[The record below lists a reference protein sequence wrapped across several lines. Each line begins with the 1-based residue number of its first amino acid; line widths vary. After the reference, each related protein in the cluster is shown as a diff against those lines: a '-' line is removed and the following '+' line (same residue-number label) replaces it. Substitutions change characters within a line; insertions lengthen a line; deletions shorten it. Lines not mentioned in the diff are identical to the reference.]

1 MRIWE
6 RGAQSNSLGR
16 AWEVSTRF
24 RASWVAL
31 WLGCLG
37 GARGKELLRNP
48 DWLVGDRLFGE
59 RVGNE
64 TLGGVLRLG
73 GGSAGQ
79 GLRSQGS
86 YGRWGYRA
94 AALWEWGAS
103 IQCSLRPYPA
113 AAGLSWG
120 ARGEDL
126 LRNGAGLVRDRLFG
140 ERVGNGTLG
149 GVLHLGGG
157 LAAGLSWGAWCE
169 ELLRNGVGL
178 VRDRL
183 FGERVGTLGG
193 VLRLG
198 GGLAAGVSG
207 WGVR

>member
-16 AWEVSTRF
+16 AWEVSTRWC
-24 RASWVAL
+24 ASWV
-31 WLGCLG
+31 
-37 GARGKELLRNP
+37 
-48 DWLVGDRLFGE
+48 
-59 RVGNE
+59 
-64 TLGGVLRLG
+64 
-73 GGSAGQ
+73 GSAGQ
-79 GLRSQGS
+79 GLHSQGS

-120 ARGEDL
+120 ARGEEL

-157 LAAGLSWGAWCE
+157 LAAG
-169 ELLRNGVGL
+169 
-178 VRDRL
+178 
-183 FGERVGTLGG
+183 
-193 VLRLG
+193 
-198 GGLAAGVSG
+198 VSG

>member
-64 TLGGVLRLG
+64 TLGGVLLFLVAPRDRACTRRDRTG
-73 GGSAGQ
+73 GGAI
-79 GLRSQGS
+79 
-86 YGRWGYRA
+86 
-94 AALWEWGAS
+94 ALPR
-103 IQCSLRPYPA
+103 C
-113 AAGLSWG
+113 
-120 ARGEDL
+120 
-126 LRNGAGLVRDRLFG
+126 
-140 ERVGNGTLG
+140 GN
-149 GVLHLGGG
+149 
-157 LAAGLSWGAWCE
+157 
-169 ELLRNGVGL
+169 
-178 VRDRL
+178 
-183 FGERVGTLGG
+183 G
-193 VLRLG
+193 VLRSNARSGPIPLQPGLSRG
-198 GGLAAGVSG
+198 GEG
-207 WGVR
+207 

>member
-1 MRIWE
+1 MCIGE

-59 RVGNE
+59 RVGNG

-79 GLRSQGS
+79 GLHSQGS

-113 AAGLSWG
+113 AALFCG
-120 ARGEDL
+120 
-126 LRNGAGLVRDRLFG
+126 GAG
-140 ERVGNGTLG
+140 ERAFAERGLG
-149 GVLHLGGG
+149 GV
-157 LAAGLSWGAWCE
+157 
-169 ELLRNGVGL
+169 R
-178 VRDRL
+178 
-183 FGERVGTLGG
+183 
-193 VLRLG
+193 
-198 GGLAAGVSG
+198 
-207 WGVR
+207 